1 MQKYIIK
8 TIQYDDGIL
17 NDCVDVT
24 YIIHLEGNGREPDIM
39 KQLQKIH
46 PTNTVHIV
54 YNKGY
59 RKCGKELGITT
70 PYDDLIHCYLW
81 IFEHYKSSQ
90 KDNATRKKNVLI
102 LEDDFIFND
111 KITEIETRKKIEN
124 TLETIQHNRF
134 SFRLGCVPFLLFPRT
149 TYTYASLF
157 AGGSHCII
165 YNEKCV
171 DYTLSNREYVRDWD
185 EYCNIHTKQYIY
197 KEPLCYQLIT
207 ETENQKTW
215 GDVNIFLKNI
225 TVPLLIKY
233 FKLLRLDKQV
243 EPGYSIAYKIGL
255 LFTFILLCLVLYIFY
270 YVFSNYEKLIYFLKY
285 ISKTRSSGLRRR

>member
-1 MQKYIIK
+1 MQKYTIK
-8 TIQYDDGIL
+8 TLQYEDGIL
-17 NDCVDVT
+17 NNCVDVT

-59 RKCGKELGITT
+59 RKCGKDLGITNPT
-70 PYDDLIHCYLW
+70 DDLVHCYLW

-111 KITEIETRKKIEN
+111 KIAEIETRKQIEN

-134 SFRLGCVPFLLFPRT
+134 SFRLGCIPFLIFPCT
-149 TYTYASLF
+149 AYAY
-157 AGGSHCII
+157 AGVSAGTHCII
-165 YNEKCV
+165 YNEECV
-171 DYTLSNREYVRDWD
+171 DYNLSNREYIKDWD
-185 EYCNIHTKQYIY
+185 VYNNFHTKQYIY
-197 KEPLCYQLIT
+197 KEPLCYQFCP

-215 GDVNIFLKNI
+215 GGGNIFLKI
-225 TVPLLIKY
+225 MSRILIKY
-233 FKLLRLDKQV
+233 LQLLRLDKQV
-243 EPGYSIAYKIGL
+243 EPGYSTAYKIGL
-255 LFTFILLCLVLYIFY
+255 LLTFILMFLVLYIFY

-285 ISKTRSSGLRRR
+285 TSKTRSSVLRRR